1 MVQTADIKYKIA
13 RFDFL
18 AIIAKY
24 GHFSKIEMFEENKNA
39 LCMLTQKSKAHA

>member
-18 AIIAKY
+18 AII